1 MNLPRIS
8 YAAYGF
14 ALTIIIVDQLTK
26 AWVLARLGTTDLALI
41 PNGFRLLDIWP
52 PYLRFTYL
60 LNDGVTHHNDLISH
74 GQRFLLGMRH
84 HDEGDT
90 QFSLY
95 FF

>member
-41 PNGFRLLDIWP
+41 PNGCW
-52 PYLRFTYL
+52 
-60 LNDGVTHHNDLISH
+60 IS
-74 GQRFLLGMRH
+74 GRRIC
-84 HDEGDT
+84 D
-90 QFSLY
+90 SPIC
-95 FF
+95 

>member
-52 PYLRFTYL
+52 PYLRF
-60 LNDGVTHHNDLISH
+60 G
-74 GQRFLLGMRH
+74 
-84 HDEGDT
+84 
-90 QFSLY
+90 
-95 FF
+95 